1 MLKKFFILFFL
12 FFTLISGAF
21 AATDN
26 SDILAANILYIING
40 YIDYP
45 KWSRPIFASVA
56 FSQYDSQGHELRRF
70 HISSYDCI
78 DKYDNKGEYRYNDFT
93 LGYGDVKDVILRDLD
108 NHAQIIAR
116 YKFSNNVIYHYDN
129 NPDPKKGILRYF
141 GFHEKGPGHLIS
153 TSKIFD
159 DGSIIRYDTA
169 GNKIASLKMTNK
181 KNIKEYDAKGNYI
194 GYYRFFSLEEAFP
207 SQAKK
212 TSRATAA
219 NSNEF
224 DTSAFIV
231 PIIIVLANNDEID
244 DSNFADK
251 IKNAGSV
258 SQYNVHGEPT
268 NSFSI
273 FGSSVTQ
280 YNAAGKQIAR
290 YDISGSNI
298 SHYDAA
304 GKLIGTFSIFGDS
317 VSYYDSAGNLTDSF
331 SLFDTNILHYNAY
344 GQSTDWFSFFENT
357 VTHYDSS
364 GYYAGDFDF
373 F

>member
-12 FFTLISGAF
+12 FFTLISGTF

-26 SDILAANILYIING
+26 SDILAVYILYIING
-40 YIDYP
+40 YIDSP
-45 KWSRPIFASVA
+45 KWSRSISDSIA
-56 FSQYDSQGHELRRF
+56 FLQHDAQGNELSLF
-70 HISSYDCI
+70 PISSYTYI
-78 DKYDNKGEYRYNDFT
+78 EKYDNKGKDRYNDFI
-93 LGYGDVKDVILRDLD
+93 LDYGDVRDVILRDAHND
-108 NHAQIIAR
+108 YQIIAR

-129 NPDPKKGILRYF
+129 NPDPKKGILGYF

-194 GYYRFFSLEEAFP
+194 GYYRLFSFEEALTTP
-207 SQAKK
+207 VQKAPK
-212 TSRATAA
+212 
-219 NSNEF
+219 
-224 DTSAFIV
+224 DISAFIV

-331 SLFDTNILHYNAY
+331 SLFDTNILHYNSY